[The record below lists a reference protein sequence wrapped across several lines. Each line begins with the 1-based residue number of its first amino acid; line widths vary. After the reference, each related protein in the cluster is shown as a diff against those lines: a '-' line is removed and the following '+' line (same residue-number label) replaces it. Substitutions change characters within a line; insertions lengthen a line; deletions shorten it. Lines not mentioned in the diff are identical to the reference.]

1 VENGASLAT
10 GNAKHFKRIRGLT
23 VIEYRRGR
31 SAER

>member
-1 VENGASLAT
+1 MENVASLDT

-23 VIEYRRGR
+23 VIEHRRGR